1 VVGSQVDHQPISQ
14 SDRRHESFDLVESII
29 ASPQHAERE
38 VDFGRGVNCH
48 ELRTI
53 RE

>member
-1 VVGSQVDHQPISQ
+1 MVGSQVDLQPISQ
-14 SDRRHESFDLVESII
+14 SDWHHDSLDLVESII

-38 VDFGRGVNCH
+38 VDFGWGVNCH
-48 ELRTI
+48 TARTI